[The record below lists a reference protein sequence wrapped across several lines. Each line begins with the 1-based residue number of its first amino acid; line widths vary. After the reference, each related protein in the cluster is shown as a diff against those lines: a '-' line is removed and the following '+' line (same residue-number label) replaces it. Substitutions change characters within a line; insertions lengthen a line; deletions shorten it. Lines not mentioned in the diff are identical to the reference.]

1 MAKFSE
7 KISLTELKKRM
18 AQVRE
23 EALQRI
29 ELHEI
34 ELSND
39 PAEIAKRRA
48 IVLKGDETA
57 FRFFCKTYL
66 PHHFPDD
73 TESVFHAWAYKT
85 LPKITAEP
93 EAISQSV
100 AAPRGEAKTTLVVQA
115 NSLFNEVRNVK
126 HNTVIVSDTEDQA
139 DEIIEVLKTELTDN
153 PMLRLDFPEVCGQG
167 ARWRIGEITTRQG
180 NKFKAYGSGQKI
192 RGAKKQN
199 KRPDAVY
206 LDDLENE
213 DHAENPRLRDKLE
226 KWIAR
231 VIQPLGQAGS
241 KIDIIYVGTIL
252 CKDSVLARIMKNPF
266 WRSVLFSAIVKY
278 PERMDLWEEWENIY
292 RNTPKTNEAN
302 EKAAH
307 AFYLKN
313 EAEMLRGSKVS
324 WVKRPLLVLMK
335 IRARDGLATFQCE
348 YQNEPSDPE
357 SEIFSG
363 CIDQSYYR
371 TLPHDVI
378 FYGSVDPSLGKKAKT
393 GKGKG
398 GDPSAIL
405 VGAYQRSTGILYV
418 VEARIKHR
426 TPNKIIQ
433 ETIKMQK
440 EYGCHLWAIEAVQF
454 QAFFKDELVKESGKQ
469 SAHVPAKGVTSST
482 EKELRIETLQPHM
495 ENGFIK
501 LLPEQRE
508 LINQLRFFPNH
519 DHDDGPDA
527 LEMLWK
533 ICQSGQSISKARAI
547 DLPIPQFH
555 G

>member
-7 KISLTELKKRM
+7 KISLAELKKRM

-23 EALQRI
+23 EALNRI

-48 IVLKGDETA
+48 IVFKGDEAA

-73 TESVFHAWAYKT
+73 TESLFHSWAYKT
-85 LPKITAEP
+85 LPEITREKDGV
-93 EAISQSV
+93 SQSV

-126 HNTVIVSDTEDQA
+126 HNTVVISKTEEQA
-139 DEIIEVLKTELTDN
+139 DEIIETIKTELTDN
-153 PMLRLDFPEVCGQG
+153 PMLRLDFPEACGQG
-167 ARWRIGEITTRQG
+167 VRWRIGEILTRQG
-180 NKFKAYGSGQKI
+180 NKFKAYGSEQEI

-199 KRPDAVY
+199 QRPDTVY
-206 LDDLENE
+206 LDDLEGKEQVN
-213 DHAENPRLRDKLE
+213 NPKLRDKLE
-226 KWIAR
+226 RWIATD
-231 VIQPLGQAGS
+231 VQPLGQAGS

-292 RNTPKTNEAN
+292 RNTPKHNQQN
-302 EKAAH
+302 EKAAQ
-307 AFYLKN
+307 AFYLQN

-324 WVKRPLLVLMK
+324 WSKRPLLTLMK

-357 SEIFSG
+357 SEIFAG

-454 QAFFKDELVKESGKQ
+454 QAFFKDELVKESGRQ
-469 SAHVPAKGVTSST
+469 GTHVPAKGVTSST
-482 EKELRIETLQPHM
+482 DKELRIESIQPHM

-527 LEMLWK
+527 LHMLWML
-533 ICQSGQSISKARAI
+533 CQSGQSSSKARVI
-547 DLPIPQFH
+547 DLPPPILH
-555 G
+555 

>member
-7 KISLTELKKRM
+7 KISLIELKKRM

-66 PHHFPDD
+66 PHHFPDG
-73 TESVFHAWAYKT
+73 TESLFHSWAYKT
-85 LPKITAEP
+85 LPEITREKDGV
-93 EAISQSV
+93 SQSV
-100 AAPRGEAKTTLVVQA
+100 AAPRAEAKTTQVVQA

-126 HNTVIVSDTEDQA
+126 HNTVIVSDTEEQS
-139 DEIIEVLKTELTDN
+139 DEIIETIKTELTDN
-153 PMLRLDFPEVCGQG
+153 PMLRLDFPEICGQG
-167 ARWRIGEITTRQG
+167 ARWRIGEILTRQG

-192 RGAKKQN
+192 RGAKKKN

-231 VIQPLGQAGS
+231 VIQPLGEAGS

-292 RNTPKTNEAN
+292 RNTPKINQQN

-324 WVKRPLLVLMK
+324 WVKRPLLTLMK
-335 IRARDGLATFQCE
+335 IRARDGLAAFQCE

-371 TLPHDVI
+371 TLPHDVV
-378 FYGSVDPSLGKKAKT
+378 FYGAVDPSLGKK
-393 GKGKG
+393 GKGK
-398 GDPSAIL
+398 DPSAIL
-405 VGAYQRSTGILYV
+405 VGGYQKSTGILYV
-418 VEARIKHR
+418 VEAKIKKR
-426 TPNKIIQ
+426 VPSLIIQ
-433 ETIKMQK
+433 DVIKLQK
-440 EYGCHLWAIEAVQF
+440 EYNCQLWAVETVQF
-454 QAFFKDELVKESGKQ
+454 QEFFKDELVKESAKQ
-469 SAHVPAKGVTSST
+469 SAHVPAKGVKPNT
-482 EKELRIETLQPHM
+482 EKELRIESLQPHF

-508 LINQLRFFPNH
+508 LIAQLRHFPNH
-519 DHDDGPDA
+519 DHDDGADA

-533 ICQSGQSISKARAI
+533 LATSNSAGSSIE
-547 DLPIPQFH
+547 PISMYDDCPY
-555 G
+555 